1 MCKTTTKVLLWIYE
15 RTNQKFFIM
24 DSMLNEQ
31 ADLGIF
37 TVRLTMIDVDGD
49 NVNLTSVATVNV
61 SSLVD
66 RITQITCDGDADGL
80 NGKDALVINGT
91 SSCVIF
97 IRYTFEMQLRFYVGP
112 PSASNVNSITLTQ
125 SSTNSSSLLISWSM
139 SDCAV
144 QYVVTIINS
153 SDDSVY
159 PNITTSDTNT
169 TVTLPTGVEFC
180 VTVLGVDSINRT
192 GPASEPQCY
201 SEYIWHCYGIHRKTT
216 M

>member
-1 MCKTTTKVLLWIYE
+1 MT
-15 RTNQKFFIM
+15 
-24 DSMLNEQ
+24 
-31 ADLGIF
+31 
-37 TVRLTMIDVDGD
+37 
-49 NVNLTSVATVNV
+49 
-61 SSLVD
+61 SSL
-66 RITQITCDGDADGL
+66 
-80 NGKDALVINGT
+80 
-91 SSCVIF
+91 
-97 IRYTFEMQLRFYVGP
+97 
-112 PSASNVNSITLTQ
+112 LTQ
-125 SSTNSSSLLISWSM
+125 SSTNSSLLLISWSM

-201 SEYIWHCYGIHRKTT
+201 RKCDCDVPVQCINNILPHPAPIITT
-216 M
+216 SMTSSSSSNSASSHVSCMI

>member
-1 MCKTTTKVLLWIYE
+1 MLFWESWGLPTLTKVYIA
-15 RTNQKFFIM
+15 
-24 DSMLNEQ
+24 DSRCDDYRNRSLHTTDVYTGGLYFKKIVGMLCWYSL
-31 ADLGIF
+31 ALGIVLNKFITTVF
-37 TVRLTMIDVDGD
+37 TSCVK
-49 NVNLTSVATVNV
+49 VNV
-61 SSLVD
+61 F
-66 RITQITCDGDADGL
+66 TTA
-80 NGKDALVINGT
+80 
-91 SSCVIF
+91 
-97 IRYTFEMQLRFYVGP
+97 P
-112 PSASNVNSITLTQ
+112 PAPAVTSITLTQ

-201 SEYIWHCYGIHRKTT
+201 SEYVIVYLSRNAHFSMHKNPKATG
-216 M
+216 

>member
-1 MCKTTTKVLLWIYE
+1 MNIH
-15 RTNQKFFIM
+15 
-24 DSMLNEQ
+24 
-31 ADLGIF
+31 
-37 TVRLTMIDVDGD
+37 
-49 NVNLTSVATVNV
+49 
-61 SSLVD
+61 
-66 RITQITCDGDADGL
+66 
-80 NGKDALVINGT
+80 
-91 SSCVIF
+91 
-97 IRYTFEMQLRFYVGP
+97 VGP
-112 PSASNVNSITLTQ
+112 PPAPTVTSITLTQ

-144 QYVVTIINS
+144 QYVVTFINS

-201 SEYIWHCYGIHRKTT
+201 SECMTVTYMYSVSIIFIFTSPSPYGYYYNHFFI
-216 M
+216 

>member
-1 MCKTTTKVLLWIYE
+1 
-15 RTNQKFFIM
+15 
-24 DSMLNEQ
+24 
-31 ADLGIF
+31 
-37 TVRLTMIDVDGD
+37 
-49 NVNLTSVATVNV
+49 
-61 SSLVD
+61 
-66 RITQITCDGDADGL
+66 
-80 NGKDALVINGT
+80 
-91 SSCVIF
+91 
-97 IRYTFEMQLRFYVGP
+97 
-112 PSASNVNSITLTQ
+112 
-125 SSTNSSSLLISWSM
+125 M

-201 SEYIWHCYGIHRKTT
+201 SELLLYCSCSVAI